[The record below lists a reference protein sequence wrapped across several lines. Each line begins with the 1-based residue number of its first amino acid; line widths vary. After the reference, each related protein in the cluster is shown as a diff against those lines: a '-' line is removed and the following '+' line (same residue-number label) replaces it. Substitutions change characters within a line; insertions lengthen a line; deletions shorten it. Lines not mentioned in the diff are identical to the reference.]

1 MAMLRK
7 ALIASFIAKPKNREK
22 GEVEMKNTECR
33 RLSQG
38 KVEAGPGEEVKGV
51 ECLVLKD
58 EEQPVQ
64 PIQSVQPV
72 QPVQP
77 DQSDQSVEKQ
87 EKKVE
92 EVRRQEG

>member
-1 MAMLRK
+1 MLRK
-7 ALIASFIAKPKNREK
+7 ALIASFIAKPKNRER

-72 QPVQP
+72 QLVQP
-77 DQSDQSVEKQ
+77 VQSVEKQ
-87 EKKVE
+87 EEKVE
-92 EVRRQEG
+92 EVRRREG

>member
-1 MAMLRK
+1 MLRK

-58 EEQPVQ
+58 EEQTVQ

-77 DQSDQSVEKQ
+77 VQSVEKQ

-92 EVRRQEG
+92 EVRRREG